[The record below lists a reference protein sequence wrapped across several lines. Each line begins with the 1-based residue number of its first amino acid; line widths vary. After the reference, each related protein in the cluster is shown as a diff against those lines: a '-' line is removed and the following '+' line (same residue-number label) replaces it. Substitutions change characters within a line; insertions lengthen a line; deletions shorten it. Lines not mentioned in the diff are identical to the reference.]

1 MSQLTLKDFT
11 PDPQRLA
18 VLAECIADYGID
30 EGNSEWTNNI
40 ISKKTVVYGSGV
52 IAKQG
57 EIVDH
62 NVDPKELE
70 LCQQLAD
77 QVCQIMGNIDV
88 GMGSESSTP
97 FQPFYIVANID
108 DPIPEKIDIE
118 LIRSKF
124 AGTIFPPATITV
136 EPLEEAGIWWSEVL
150 EDADGSEEEEYLQ
163 PWREM
168 MAWFQTQDAFKD
180 TVFVRIGDYNVFYQ
194 GQYNE
199 DEFPEDI
206 GDPGCVFPRF
216 AVGLTHHGSLAG
228 IFGFTVQT

>member
-11 PDPQRLA
+11 PDPERLA

-30 EGNSEWTNNI
+30 EGNGEWTNNI

-57 EIVDH
+57 EIVCH

-70 LCQQLAD
+70 LCKQLAH

-97 FQPFYIVANID
+97 FQPFYIVANINT
-108 DPIPEKIDIE
+108 PIPEKIDIE

-124 AGTIFPPATITV
+124 GGTIFPPAIITV
-136 EPLEEAGIWWSEVL
+136 EPLKEAGIWWSEVL
-150 EDADGSEEEEYLQ
+150 EDFDGEEDEDLQ
-163 PWREM
+163 RWLEM
-168 MAWFQTQDAFKD
+168 IAWFQTQDYFKD
-180 TVFVRIGDYNVFYQ
+180 TAFVRIGDYKALYQ
-194 GQYNE
+194 EPYNQ

-206 GDPGCVFPRF
+206 GDMGCVFPRL

-228 IFGFTVQT
+228 IFGFSVQT

>member
-11 PDPQRLA
+11 PDPERLT

-52 IAKQG
+52 IAKHGQ
-57 EIVDH
+57 IVDH
-62 NVDPKELE
+62 NVDPKEFE
-70 LCQQLAD
+70 LCQQLAY

-97 FQPFYIVANID
+97 FQTFYIVANID
-108 DPIPEKIDIE
+108 TPIPEKIDIE
-118 LIRSKF
+118 LIHSKF
-124 AGTIFPPATITV
+124 AGTIFPPAIITV
-136 EPLEEAGIWWSEVL
+136 EPVEEAGIWWSEVL
-150 EDADGSEEEEYLQ
+150 EDFDGEEDECLQ
-163 PWREM
+163 RWLEM
-168 MAWFQTQDAFKD
+168 IAWFQTQEYFKD
-180 TVFVRIGDYNVFYQ
+180 TAFVRIGDYKALYQ
-194 GQYNE
+194 EPYNQ

-206 GDPGCVFPRF
+206 GDMGCVFPRF

-228 IFGFTVQT
+228 IFGFSVQT